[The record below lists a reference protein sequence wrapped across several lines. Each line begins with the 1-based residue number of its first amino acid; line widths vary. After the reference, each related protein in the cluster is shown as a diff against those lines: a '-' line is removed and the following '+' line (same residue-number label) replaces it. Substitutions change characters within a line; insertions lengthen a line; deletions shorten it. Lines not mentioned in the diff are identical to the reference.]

1 MRFVIL
7 ENNIVVN
14 IALADGPL
22 GENWIQNDTAGIGW
36 SYDGKTFTAPVIP
49 EAPKVPVVRTLSKL
63 EYMNRF
69 HEEELVA
76 IYTAAKSVILV
87 EIWLE
92 KFKLASNVDLDDP
105 ATIAGLQIMEK
116 VGLIGEGRAAEIIK

>member
-7 ENNIVVN
+7 ENNIVAN

-22 GENWIQNDTAGIGW
+22 AENWIENDTAGIGW
-36 SYDGKTFTAPVIP
+36 SYDGKTFTAPLPPVEPVIP
-49 EAPKVPVVRTLSKL
+49 VSRILSKL

-92 KFKLASNVDLDDP
+92 KFKLASNVDLDDA
-105 ATIAGLQIMEK
+105 ATIAGLKQMELA
-116 VGLIGEGRAAEIIK
+116 GLIGEGRSAEILK